1 MRTKEEIKSWLLKN
15 IDSRIFELISSKY
28 TFTVKVPNSKN
39 HVISDLFPL
48 RIENGWNSF
57 FELLNIP
64 RLIDP
69 SSEFVKNNVKLLFFS
84 SNGEAINEYEINIQN
99 ELKTTI
105 NLKELCSSKNIFS
118 DGTFAVFHDKVFNN
132 NLLDGSFLAE
142 RGYVGYEN
150 KKLGP
155 IKGYVHG
162 NYDAIS
168 SDKNLML
175 LGVTSFFK
183 KKYNIQYV
191 FDDNFDYELFWVNTS
206 SIDIVLK
213 VIEKP
218 GNEISYIRLSP
229 GGIKSYICRYNKGK
243 KLRNIIVES
252 KLNMARPII
261 FKYMKNS
268 FDVFHG

>member
-1 MRTKEEIKSWLLKN
+1 MKIKEKIKSWLLKN
-15 IDSRIFELISSKY
+15 VDSRIFELINSKY
-28 TFTVKVPNSKN
+28 VFTTKLPVNEN

-48 RIENGWNSF
+48 RIENDWNCF

-69 SSEFVKNNVKLLFFS
+69 SSESKINNVKFYFFNS
-84 SNGEAINEYEINIQN
+84 KGSFINNYQISIQN

-105 NLKELCSSKNIFS
+105 DLKELCNRLNIFS
-118 DGTFAVFHDKVFNN
+118 DGTFAVFHENILKD
-132 NLLDGSFLAE
+132 NLIKGSYITE

-168 SDKNLML
+168 LGKKIKF
-175 LGVTSFFK
+175 LGVRSFLK
-183 KKYNIQYV
+183 KQYNIQYE
-191 FDDNFDYELFWVNTS
+191 FNDEFDYELFLVNTTNKDLL
-206 SIDIVLK
+206 IKI
-213 VIEKP
+213 IEKSSF
-218 GNEISYIRLSP
+218 EKSFLRIKP
-229 GGIKSYICRYNKGK
+229 GGIKSYICRHKGNE
-243 KLRNIIVES
+243 KLRKIVIES